1 MALVFPSQHHKLNV
15 FSILVLV
22 LSLTIL
28 NYFIFFSFSGAPH
41 QSHFHYFQC
50 HFRCLS
56 SYSVDLYQY
65 CCCNQEY
72 LINQWSCIPNS
83 LHNLFLMFHLHL
95 HPVFILPAMNDPLV
109 ELNILVCCFYCV
121 QYFRAVEKGGAG
133 GVGREPLHHFL
144 EQRFFF
150 HVKSK
155 NIEFLLNF
163 CMWIK

>member
-28 NYFIFFSFSGAPH
+28 NYFIFFSLSGAPH

-121 QYFRAVEKGGAG
+121 QYFRAVEKGGQAG
-133 GVGREPLHHFL
+133 WGASPSTISWSKD
-144 EQRFFF
+144 FF
-150 HVKSK
+150 ST
-155 NIEFLLNF
+155 LNQ
-163 CMWIK
+163 KT

>member
-72 LINQWSCIPNS
+72 LITQWSCIPNS

-121 QYFRAVEKGGAG
+121 QYFRAVEKGGQAEWG
-133 GVGREPLHHFL
+133 ASPSTISWSKD
-144 EQRFFF
+144 FF
-150 HVKSK
+150 ST
-155 NIEFLLNF
+155 LNQ
-163 CMWIK
+163 KT